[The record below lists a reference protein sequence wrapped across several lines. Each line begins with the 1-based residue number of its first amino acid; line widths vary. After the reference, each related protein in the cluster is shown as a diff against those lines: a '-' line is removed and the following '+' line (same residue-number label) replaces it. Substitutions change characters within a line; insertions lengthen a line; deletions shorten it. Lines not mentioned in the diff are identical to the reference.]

1 MAKFTEEQK
10 KFIIRSFAR
19 NSCPAHVRREFFRE
33 FKIQG
38 GRKKSH
44 YPGKDFVRV
53 NEHFEKTGSVK
64 KTPLKLPKTKRTD
77 ENFGKIDKIL
87 EENTSLSIRKLAP
100 QLSLSAST
108 VWRILRF
115 DLGRKFYR
123 PSTVQPLNESHVEQ
137 RKKFCTWILEQPAG
151 FVQNVIWTDEKIFV
165 LNQKPN
171 RKNDG
176 TWNKENPHKIVE
188 TNDRNGK
195 KVMMFVAVVDGQ
207 IPIVHAFLDEDDKNQ
222 SVNGACYLDLLQDVV
237 WPALRSKATRKG
249 YWWMQDGAPPHCTT
263 LAKDFLLEKFNG
275 RVISRGTPINWPAH
289 SPDLN
294 PLDFHFWGE
303 AQNHVYRE
311 QPESIESLIQCVK
324 TFAATTIR
332 KVADNVLKRAE
343 LCLTNN
349 GGHFQH
355 LL

>member
-53 NEHFEKTGSVK
+53 NEHFEKTGSIK

-165 LNQKPN
+165 F
-171 RKNDG
+171 
-176 TWNKENPHKIVE
+176 HIIVF
-188 TNDRNGK
+188 TGRY
-195 KVMMFVAVVDGQ
+195 
-207 IPIVHAFLDEDDKNQ
+207 VHE
-222 SVNGACYLDLLQDVV
+222 
-237 WPALRSKATRKG
+237 
-249 YWWMQDGAPPHCTT
+249 
-263 LAKDFLLEKFNG
+263 
-275 RVISRGTPINWPAH
+275 
-289 SPDLN
+289 
-294 PLDFHFWGE
+294 
-303 AQNHVYRE
+303 
-311 QPESIESLIQCVK
+311 
-324 TFAATTIR
+324 
-332 KVADNVLKRAE
+332 
-343 LCLTNN
+343 
-349 GGHFQH
+349 
-355 LL
+355 